1 MTANA
6 ATGKLKLGTKLAY
19 GSGDLGAAIAT
30 AINGFFM
37 LNFLLNVAGLQPWL
51 VGIIYL
57 VAKVVDAVADPVVG
71 YLTDHTV
78 SRFGRRRPW
87 LLFAAVPFGLA
98 FIMQW
103 LVPPLGEFGKFFY
116 YLVVA
121 LLLDAAFNSVNMPY
135 AAMTAELT
143 PDYNE
148 RTSLSSIRMSFSII
162 GGVLAAFFNGQIIN
176 LFPPGDSRGYTIGA
190 IIWAVFITVP
200 CFIVF
205 FGTAGVAPVAAK
217 PAAKGP
223 SFFEG
228 MGIAFRNRAF
238 VLVTLIY
245 LFSWLAIQFVQTNL
259 QLFTKDWIRIDVSQ
273 FSFLLLT
280 IQTSS
285 FIWVLIWAKVSE
297 RIGKKNIY
305 YLGAAFFVAALISM
319 FFIQPGQTALIFVL
333 GAVAGIGISVAYLV
347 PWSMIPDV
355 VEMDEL
361 ETGQRREGVFYGFFV
376 FVQKLGLA
384 VGLAISSWVLQL
396 AGYVTASA
404 ANPSPVQPDSALL
417 ALRALIGPAAA
428 LVLLCSY
435 VAVYLYPIT
444 REKHAQMRAELDK
457 RAKEKQ
463 AVASSDVP
471 V

>member
-1 MTANA
+1 MTT
-6 ATGKLKLGTKLAY
+6 ATGKLKLTTKLAY

-30 AINGFFM
+30 AINGFYL
-37 LNFLLNVAGLQPWL
+37 LNFLLNVAGLQPLL
-51 VGIIYL
+51 VGFIYL
-57 VAKVVDAVADPVVG
+57 VAKIVDAVADPVVG

-98 FIMQW
+98 FILQW
-103 LVPPLGEFGKFFY
+103 LVPPLGDIGKFVY

-190 IIWAVFITVP
+190 FIWALFIIVP

-205 FGTAGVAPVAAK
+205 FGTAGVAPVAAAK
-217 PAAKGP
+217 PASKGP
-223 SFFEG
+223 GFFEG

-238 VLVTLIY
+238 VLVTLVY

-259 QLFTKDWIRIDVSQ
+259 QLYTKDWIGINVSL

-305 YLGAAFFVAALISM
+305 YLGAAFFVAALLSM
-319 FFIQPGQTALIFVL
+319 FFLRPGQTTLIFVI
-333 GAVAGIGISVAYLV
+333 GAIAGIGISVAYLV

-384 VGLAISSWVLQL
+384 VGLAISSWVLQW

-404 ANPSPVQPDSALL
+404 LNPNPVQPASALL

-428 LVLLCSY
+428 VVLLGSF

-444 REKHAQMRAELDK
+444 REKHDQMRAELDR
-457 RAKEKQ
+457 RAKEKS
-463 AVASSDVP
+463 ALS
-471 V
+471 

>member
-1 MTANA
+1 MTT
-6 ATGKLKLGTKLAY
+6 ATAKLKLTTKLAY

-30 AINGFFM
+30 SINGFYV
-37 LNFLLNVAGLQPWL
+37 LNFLLNVAGLQPLL
-51 VGIIYL
+51 VGIIYA
-57 VAKVVDAVADPVVG
+57 VAKIVDAVADPVVG

-103 LVPPLGEFGKFFY
+103 LVPPLGEIGKFVY

-121 LLLDAAFNSVNMPY
+121 LLFDAAFNSVNMPY

-143 PDYNE
+143 PDYDE
-148 RTSLSSIRMSFSII
+148 RTSLTSIRMIFSIV

-190 IIWAVFITVP
+190 FIWAVFIIVP

-205 FGTAGVAPVAAK
+205 FGTARVAPVTTAK
-217 PAAKGP
+217 PASEGP

-228 MGIAFRNRAF
+228 LGIAFKNRAL
-238 VLVTLIY
+238 VCVTLVY
-245 LFSWLAIQFVQTNL
+245 LFSWLAIMFVQTTL
-259 QLFTKDWIRIDVSQ
+259 QLYTKDWIGMNVSQ

-280 IQTSS
+280 IQTST

-305 YLGAAFFVAALISM
+305 YLGAAFFVVALVSM
-319 FFIQPGQTALIFVL
+319 FFLRPGQTALIFGL
-333 GAVAGIGISVAYLV
+333 GAVAGIGVSVGYLV

-376 FVQKLGLA
+376 FFQKFGLA
-384 VGLAISSWVLQL
+384 LALLASSSVLQL
-396 AGYVTASA
+396 AGYVNATT
-404 ANPSPVQPDSALL
+404 ANPTPVQPASALL
-417 ALRALIGPAAA
+417 ALRTIIGPASAA
-428 LVLLCSY
+428 FLLLSY

-444 REKHAQMRAELDK
+444 REKHDAMRAELDK
-457 RAKEKQ
+457 RAKEKK
-463 AVASSDVP
+463 A
-471 V
+471 